1 MKACYALL
9 LLLCVGM
16 LVTKT
21 LTACQRH
28 DTHATHTSRGE
39 EVIVIILI
47 FPEKLAQPS
56 RHTHHLMDSTFSS
69 PSAIY
74 SNQAYASMCSRGRA
88 LQMPHSWKIRMTFAP
103 SLQATPKKG
112 VTMA

>member
-28 DTHATHTSRGE
+28 DTHATHTSQGGGG
-39 EVIVIILI
+39 VVIILI

-69 PSAIY
+69 LPAIY
-74 SNQAYASMCSRGRA
+74 SNQTYASMCSRTRPA
-88 LQMPHSWKIRMTFAP
+88 NATFLENPDDICTLSAGHNE
-103 SLQATPKKG
+103 KG
-112 VTMA
+112 VTIA